1 VLALNTHLDDQ
12 GEVSRVESAKIIV
25 ETVRQYLDSQEL
37 GSDDSQRLNVFLTG
51 DMNSEDH
58 GPAYRVLES
67 AASPVVDVLHLVP
80 EDQHH
85 GHYNTG
91 TGFGGNDDRGAR
103 IDYVFLGK
111 HGIGWKGKAVMYGV
125 LGNRERGVYLS
136 DHRAVVAD
144 VVLGGSC
151 QC

>member
-25 ETVRQYLDSQEL
+25 ETVREYL
-37 GSDDSQRLNVFLTG
+37 GSREWGGGSGLNVFLTG

-58 GPAYRVLES
+58 GAAYRVL
-67 AASPVVDVLHLVP
+67 ASPTSPVADMINLVP
-80 EDQHH
+80 EGQHH

-91 TGFGGNDDRGAR
+91 TGFGGGEDRGAR

-111 HGIGWKGKAVMYGV
+111 QGNGWNGRAVMYGV
-125 LGNRERGVYLS
+125 LGNRERGIYVS
-136 DHRAVVAD
+136 DHRAVAAD